1 MKVTDRI
8 RERLA
13 QLPDKPG
20 VYVMRDRAGAVI
32 YVGKARS
39 LRRRVQSYFRAGTL
53 RRGDPKLLSL
63 VHSVHDLEVMPLR
76 TEAEATIVE
85 GQFIKDFR
93 PRYNV
98 AFKDDKRF
106 LLLRV
111 DPAEPFPR
119 FALCRLR
126 RDDGARWFGPYASA
140 AVARAAHEFLD
151 KHFGL
156 RRCRPRVPGAKDHR
170 HCIDD
175 VVRFCSAPCILR
187 VTAEQYRARV
197 DAACAFLRGESP
209 EVLKDLRGEML
220 RASAELNFERAAA
233 LRDWLGLLHRA
244 VRQRAIAARSLD
256 TRAAASRTGVEALGA
271 ALGLPAPPRVIEC
284 YDISNI
290 GGTLAVG
297 SLVCA
302 VDGVPRRARYRLFRI
317 RTVEGSDDP
326 AMMAEVLRRRFGRAG
341 EAGWGPP
348 DMVLV
353 DGGLPQLRAA
363 RAVLRELGL
372 AALPTAGLAK
382 TFEEIHWGPEDAERV
397 LSLPLDSP
405 ALTVLR
411 ALRDEAHRFAVT
423 YHRRLRA
430 RRIRESAL
438 DEIEGVG
445 PSRKAALLR
454 RFGSVLR
461 LRRAPV
467 DAIAAVPGVGP
478 ALAARIAA
486 ALAAGADDEPSPP
499 AARNAEPGTAT
510 PGTRAPP
517 EPGRAG
523 LKPRPGTG
531 IVSRRENGVTR

>member
-8 RERLA
+8 RARLA
-13 QLPDKPG
+13 QLPEKPG
-20 VYVMRDRAGAVI
+20 VYVMRDRSGAVI

-39 LRRRVQSYFRAGTL
+39 LRRRVQSYFRASTL
-53 RRGDPKLLSL
+53 RRADPKLLSL

-76 TEAEATIVE
+76 TEAEAMLVE

-106 LLLRV
+106 LLLRI
-111 DPAEPFPR
+111 DPADPLPR
-119 FALCRLR
+119 FTLCRIR

-140 AVARAAHEFLD
+140 SVARAALEFLD
-151 KHFGL
+151 KRFGL
-156 RRCRPRVPGAKDHR
+156 RRCRPRMPGERDHR

-175 VVRFCSAPCILR
+175 VVRFCSAPCIGR
-187 VTAEQYRARV
+187 VTPGQYRERV

-209 EVLKDLRGEML
+209 EVLKDLRDEML
-220 RASAELNFERAAA
+220 RASAETNFERAAA

-244 VRQRAIAARSLD
+244 VRQRSIAARSLD
-256 TRAAASRTGVEALGA
+256 VRAAASRAGVEALGA
-271 ALGLPAPPRVIEC
+271 ALGLPAPPRVLEC

-302 VDGVPRRARYRLFRI
+302 VDGVPRRTRYRLFRI
-317 RTVEGSDDP
+317 RTVAGSDDP

-341 EAGWGPP
+341 QAGWEPP

-353 DGGLPQLRAA
+353 DGGLAQLRAA
-363 RAVLRELGL
+363 RGVLGELGL
-372 AALPTAGLAK
+372 GDLPTAGLAK
-382 TFEEIHWGPEDAERV
+382 RFEEIHWGPAGAERV
-397 LSLPLDSP
+397 LALPLDSP

-411 ALRDEAHRFAVT
+411 ALRDEAHRFALT

-430 RRIRESAL
+430 RRLRESEL

-445 PSRKAALLR
+445 ANRKAALLKH
-454 RFGSVLR
+454 FGSVLR
-461 LRRAPV
+461 LRRAPEE
-467 DAIAAVPGVGP
+467 AIAAVPGIGP
-478 ALAARIAA
+478 ALAHAIAV
-486 ALAAGADDEPSPP
+486 ALRRTDSGDPSP
-499 AARNAEPGTAT
+499 
-510 PGTRAPP
+510 
-517 EPGRAG
+517 AG
-523 LKPRPGTG
+523 GC
-531 IVSRRENGVTR
+531 